1 MAFVNLSL
9 VAGSL
14 LIGVPIALH
23 LLMRQRAKHALF
35 PALQF
40 LQSRREKNRRRLKL
54 RHWCLLAMRCIAVT
68 ALALLLA
75 RPSGDA
81 LWFGDALLIGGIL
94 LLLVFVSGLAVA
106 SAFLRRGHLLTG
118 TLGAVSVV
126 LLVSLLVVVAGAA
139 SSRDTASVGDGQ
151 APVAAVLAFDTAP
164 RMDYRHQNQTRLE
177 EARQTAEWLVRQLP
191 SGSSMAVADGS
202 LSYPVF

>member
-75 RPSGDA
+75 RPSVDA
-81 LWFGDALLIGGIL
+81 LWS
-94 LLLVFVSGLAVA
+94 VS
-106 SAFLRRGHLLTG
+106 FTHL
-118 TLGAVSVV
+118 TLPTKA
-126 LLVSLLVVVAGAA
+126 
-139 SSRDTASVGDGQ
+139 
-151 APVAAVLAFDTAP
+151 
-164 RMDYRHQNQTRLE
+164 
-177 EARQTAEWLVRQLP
+177 
-191 SGSSMAVADGS
+191 
-202 LSYPVF
+202 